1 MSNIIQT
8 TTELAIHMASGY
20 AKKGG
25 VFADATCGNGH
36 DTLRLAKMGPSKL
49 YAFDIQS
56 DAIENTRRL
65 LISEGFGPQLK
76 DGTIELIRDSHENM
90 RDHIGK
96 SAHTAA
102 PVDVIIFNLG
112 YLPGGDKH
120 ITTGESSTRKAAEAS
135 LTLLA
140 KDGLLCIT
148 MYSGHPEGQREKE
161 ALLGMASALDPRT
174 YHSAYVNMLNQ
185 RNEPPELLLITKKT
199 SGR

>member
-1 MSNIIQT
+1 
-8 TTELAIHMASGY
+8 
-20 AKKGG
+20 
-25 VFADATCGNGH
+25 
-36 DTLRLAKMGPSKL
+36 
-49 YAFDIQS
+49 
-56 DAIENTRRL
+56 
-65 LISEGFGPQLK
+65 
-76 DGTIELIRDSHENM
+76 M

-199 SGR
+199 GGR

>member
-8 TTELAIHMASGY
+8 TTELAIHMVSGY

-49 YAFDIQS
+49 YAFDIQP

-135 LTLLA
+135 LTLWLKMAFSVSQLYSVTLKANAKRKRCWEWPPLSTLA
-140 KDGLLCIT
+140 HTIQHTSICSIRGTSLLSCC
-148 MYSGHPEGQREKE
+148 S
-161 ALLGMASALDPRT
+161 
-174 YHSAYVNMLNQ
+174 
-185 RNEPPELLLITKKT
+185 
-199 SGR
+199 